1 MLILG
6 IDPGYA
12 IVGWGVIEYKNSK
25 FTAKDYGAVLTD
37 SKDDFLLRL
46 EKIYDRITEII
57 KIYNPDAISIEKLY
71 FQNNHKTAIDVAQAR
86 GVTLLAAKKCGVPI
100 FEYTPLQIK
109 SALTAAT
116 FKVLRCRHKSAYAV
130 PIRRRGRYV
139 GRIITRVIRASKT
152 TTKVPVP
159 FVVDMDSRR
168 R

>member
-57 KIYNPDAISIEKLY
+57 K
-71 FQNNHKTAIDVAQAR
+71 Q
-86 GVTLLAAKKCGVPI
+86 
-100 FEYTPLQIK
+100 
-109 SALTAAT
+109 
-116 FKVLRCRHKSAYAV
+116 
-130 PIRRRGRYV
+130 
-139 GRIITRVIRASKT
+139 
-152 TTKVPVP
+152 
-159 FVVDMDSRR
+159 
-168 R
+168 